1 MAEGVPGF
9 REQAKMA
16 AGHVQATL
24 TDKERRDAVA
34 GDVTK
39 HATELAALAKSHLAE
54 PEKRSKLLE
63 YARGFASQAVM
74 AAKDPAQRQALL
86 DKDPAQ
92 RQALLDKVNYTSATL
107 FECIKDPAKRQEV
120 HDQLAAVTHKLL
132 ITATAPGAAPG
143 AEAEAPA
150 GAPES
155 HPTV

>member
-86 DKDPAQ
+86 DK
-92 RQALLDKVNYTSATL
+92 VNYTSATL

>member
-63 YARGFASQAVM
+63 YARGFASQAMM
-74 AAKDPAQRQALL
+74 AA
-86 DKDPAQ
+86 KDPAQ

-143 AEAEAPA
+143 TEAEAPA